1 MVLIAQNRMKRIID
15 NTMSTEERLAQFL
28 KESKDWQR
36 KTTSIRGIFLLK
48 IPRFKTSA
56 AAAESVAIEIN
67 PVNATTGSA
76 TKKRG
81 IVIRSTSELELIKGI
96 LTDPKLAELAKK
108 IDEVNPPE
116 IEKSAKAKTGNDSDI
131 IEI

>member
-1 MVLIAQNRMKRIID
+1 MS
-15 NTMSTEERLAQFL
+15 STEERLAQFL

-36 KTTSIRGIFLLK
+36 KTTNVRGIFLLK
-48 IPRFKTSA
+48 IPRFKTND
-56 AAAESVAIEIN
+56 ESVAIEVN
-67 PVNATTGSA
+67 PVNAATGSA

-81 IVIRSTSELELIKGI
+81 IVIRSSSELESISKI

-108 IDEVNPPE
+108 IDQVNPPE
-116 IEKSAKAKTGNDSDI
+116 IEKSAKAKSADSDI

>member
-1 MVLIAQNRMKRIID
+1 MKRIID
-15 NTMSTEERLAQFL
+15 NAMSIEERLAQFL

-56 AAAESVAIEIN
+56 AAAAESVAIEIN
-67 PVNATTGSA
+67 PVNAATGSA

-116 IEKSAKAKTGNDSDI
+116 IEKSAKAKTGDSDI

>member
-1 MVLIAQNRMKRIID
+1 MFERYHRCSIKVL
-15 NTMSTEERLAQFL
+15 L
-28 KESKDWQR
+28 QR
-36 KTTSIRGIFLLK
+36 K
-48 IPRFKTSA
+48 
-56 AAAESVAIEIN
+56 
-67 PVNATTGSA
+67 
-76 TKKRG
+76 KRE
-81 IVIRSTSELELIKGI
+81 IVIRSSSELELIKGI

>member
-1 MVLIAQNRMKRIID
+1 
-15 NTMSTEERLAQFL
+15 MSTEERLTQFL

-48 IPRFKTSA
+48 IPRFKTSD
-56 AAAESVAIEIN
+56 AESIAIEIN
-67 PVNATTGSA
+67 PVNAATGSA

-81 IVIRSTSELELIKGI
+81 IVIRSSSELEKISKI

-108 IDEVNPPE
+108 IDEVNPSE
-116 IEKSAKAKTGNDSDI
+116 IEKSAKAKTGDSDI